1 MLQNDIKKV
10 RFGERELTLRE
21 GSYTLD
27 QIKQAVVDLDPSY
40 AGATTEI
47 MGDTLVFVKSSG
59 TKGC

>member
-1 MLQNDIKKV
+1 MLENNIKKV
-10 RFGERELTLRE
+10 RFGERELTLKD

-27 QIKQAVVDLDPSY
+27 QIKDAVKDMDPSY

>member
-47 MGDTLVFVKSSG
+47 MGETLVFVKSSG

>member
-10 RFGERELTLRE
+10 RFGERELTLKE

-27 QIKQAVVDLDPSY
+27 QIKQAVVDIDPSY

-47 MGDTLVFVKSSG
+47 MGETLVFVKSSG